1 MKFLKLNSFNA
12 IIFLSQI
19 QARSIC
25 KNPTNAKKFHWHLLA
40 IFFRLVKNNVI
51 PFPMCLLR
59 HYLSLH
65 FAVRPRL
72 ARKFCIHFHFGEKNY
87 PVHFLFCQCLRKKE
101 KCDIPTWS
109 KRCVCVLVWVP
120 GCACVMLR
128 VHSCMLEWKKLRLL
142 WECVCVGMRV
152 CLLVVR
158 VIMRVCVHIRV
169 RVWFLNIFSRCLP
182 GKKKKHIVF
191 DCAS

>member
-1 MKFLKLNSFNA
+1 M
-12 IIFLSQI
+12 Q
-19 QARSIC
+19 
-25 KNPTNAKKFHWHLLA
+25 KNFIDTCWQF
-40 IFFRLVKNNVI
+40 FFRLVKNNVF

-101 KCDIPTWS
+101 KCDLPTWS

-142 WECVCVGMRV
+142 WECVCGYEGVFASCACDYEGV
-152 CLLVVR
+152 CAHTSASVVSQHIFKMPAR
-158 VIMRVCVHIRV
+158 KKEKTHCVWLCKLDV
-169 RVWFLNIFSRCLP
+169 L
-182 GKKKKHIVF
+182 
-191 DCAS
+191 AE